1 MIGIDDMTLE
11 AVAILGEFLGSLAVV
26 AAVIFG
32 YVQIRHFRIQ
42 RRDLAAIELVH
53 SFQDERFAHGY
64 KLLHVLPVGL
74 SGEEFKALGDEYV
87 DAALSIGMKYETVGL
102 LVFRGI
108 VPLEIV
114 EELVGGA
121 GLILWQRMKP
131 WVYAMREESGHSE
144 LLEWFEWLT
153 IQFEGRRS
161 DSNVPA
167 YQRHRDWTPRR

>member
-1 MIGIDDMTLE
+1 MTLE
-11 AVAILGEFLGSLAVV
+11 DIATLGEVLGSLAVV

-32 YVQIRHFRIQ
+32 YVQIRQFRMQ

-64 KLLHVLPVGL
+64 KLIHVLPVGL
-74 SGEEFKALGDEYV
+74 SSEEFNALGDEYA

-131 WVYAMREESGHSE
+131 WVYTQREENAHPD
-144 LLEWFEWLT
+144 LLEWFEWLAM
-153 IQFEGRRS
+153 QFEGRRS
-161 DSNVPA
+161 DSDVPA
-167 YQRHRDWTPRR
+167 HQRYRDWTPRR